1 MKKLVYSPQYKRR
14 LTEIR
19 KYLDAHFG
27 VDVRKKV
34 LRMITDRLHQIQMH
48 EGSGVSLRELYG
60 INTEYRYVFVAHNY
74 VFYKIEADCVHILTI
89 YSEREDFLLDVFGI
103 RSIDPDA
110 EAYWDE
116 MERNRRLGD
125 SE

>member
-14 LTEIR
+14 LTEIK
-19 KYLDAHFG
+19 KYLDAQFG
-27 VDVRKKV
+27 VDIRKKA
-34 LRMITDRLHQIQMH
+34 LRTITDRLHQIQRY

-60 INTEYRYVFVAHNY
+60 INTEYKYVFVAHNY

-89 YSEREDFLLDVFGI
+89 FNEREDFLLDIFGI
-103 RSIDPDA
+103 SSTDQDA

-116 MERNRRLGD
+116 VERNRRLGD
-125 SE
+125 DE

>member
-27 VDVRKKV
+27 VDVRKKA
-34 LRMITDRLHQIQMH
+34 LRTITDRLHQIQRH
-48 EGSGVSLRELYG
+48 EGSGVSLKDLYG

-89 YSEREDFLLDVFGI
+89 YNEREDFLLDIFGI
-103 RSIDPDA
+103 SSIDQDA

-116 MERNRRLGD
+116 VERNRRQESG
-125 SE
+125 E